1 MKTWGALFFL
11 LTAIAGCRPASEAQ
25 NSNTQ
30 TERGAAQVKFHAAVA
45 KAYGARREN
54 IAIHFQDLGIA
65 ETAFSSRQLSPV
77 FAFRADFKD
86 RALVVHGC
94 NTAAP
99 GDPAFVKQPAGIAP
113 LMRAANIL
121 DPKTSLPLPDLIRLV
136 AWIYHDLG
144 VPAAAPAAVLE
155 RSAHGVTF
163 SYSTRPAPEKESS
176 WSNKV
181 TVRVQP
187 DYTTTVTSER
197 SN

>member
-1 MKTWGALFFL
+1 MRG
-11 LTAIAGCRPASEAQ
+11 TAQE
-25 NSNTQ
+25 
-30 TERGAAQVKFHAAVA
+30 KFHAAVA
-45 KAYGARREN
+45 KAYGARREDV
-54 IAIHFQDLGIA
+54 AIQSQDLGIA
-65 ETAFSSRQLSPV
+65 ETAFNSRQLNPV

-121 DPKTSLPLPDLIRLV
+121 DPKTSLPLPDLILLV

-144 VPAAAPAAVLE
+144 VPVDARAAVLE
-155 RSAHGVTF
+155 RGANGVSF
-163 SYSTRPAPEKESS
+163 SYSARPAAEKESGGA
-176 WSNKV
+176 NKV

-187 DYTTTVTSER
+187 DYATTVTNER
-197 SN
+197 LN